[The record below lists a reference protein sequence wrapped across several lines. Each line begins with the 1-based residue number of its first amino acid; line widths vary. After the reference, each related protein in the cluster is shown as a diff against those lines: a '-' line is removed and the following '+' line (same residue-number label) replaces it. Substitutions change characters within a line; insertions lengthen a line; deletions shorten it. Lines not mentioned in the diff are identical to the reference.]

1 MIIKLALAFGAGFVS
16 FLTPCVLPIIPGYI
30 SYITGKSLNE
40 IEQDKK
46 TVLIKTILGNKYN
59 VGPGGKGCNQAVAIA
74 RLGGKVNFISKIG
87 KDAYGKL
94 ALETLKKNNI
104 NTENIIQDEK
114 LQTGVAG
121 ILVDK
126 QSGKNA
132 INVIVG
138 APNSLKINEMNNQ
151 INLIKSSKIFL
162 TQLEIPKDVTL
173 YCLKTAKEN
182 GCLTILNPAP
192 ASEIS
197 KEFYSYIDYFT
208 PNETEAEFY
217 TGIKITNEKEAKQAA
232 DKFIN
237 LGIKKIII
245 TLGEKGLFY
254 SDGQEEIYLKASSVK
269 AIDTTGAGDAFNGAL
284 AFSLSKGK
292 PIKACLELA
301 NKAAGLST
309 TKLGAGDAMP
319 FIKDIS

>member
-1 MIIKLALAFGAGFVS
+1 MIEISVLGIFVADIS
-16 FLTPCVLPIIPGYI
+16 FSGPKIPAVG
-30 SYITGKSLNE
+30 E
-40 IEQDKK
+40 
-46 TVLIKTILGNKYN
+46 TILGNKYN
-59 VGPGGKGCNQAVAIA
+59 VGPGGKGCNQAIAIA

-87 KDAYGKL
+87 RDAYGKL
-94 ALETLKKNNI
+94 ALETLKKNKI

-138 APNSLKINEMNNQ
+138 APNSLKISEINSQ

-173 YCLKTAKEN
+173 HCLKTAKEN

-232 DKFIN
+232 DKLIN

-254 SDGQEEIYLKASSVK
+254 SDGREEIHLKASSVK

-284 AFSLSKGK
+284 AFSLTKGK

>member
-1 MIIKLALAFGAGFVS
+1 MSDISVLGIFVADIS
-16 FLTPCVLPIIPGYI
+16 FSGPKIPAIG
-30 SYITGKSLNE
+30 E
-40 IEQDKK
+40 
-46 TVLIKTILGNKYN
+46 TILGNKYN
-59 VGPGGKGCNQAVAIA
+59 VGPGGKGCNQAIAIA

-87 KDAYGKL
+87 KDSYGEL
-94 ALETLKKNNI
+94 ALNTLTKNKI
-104 NTENIIQDEK
+104 NTESVIQDEN

-126 QSGKNA
+126 NSGKNA

-138 APNSLKINEMNNQ
+138 APSTLKVAEIDKY
-151 INLIKSSKIFL
+151 IDIIKNSKIFL
-162 TQLEIPKDVTL
+162 TQLEVPKDVTL
-173 YCLKTAKEN
+173 HCLKTAKEN

-197 KEFYSYIDYFT
+197 KEFYKNIDYFT

-232 DKFIN
+232 DKLIN

-254 SDGQEEIYLKASSVK
+254 SDGKEEIYLQATPVK
-269 AIDTTGAGDAFNGAL
+269 AIDTTGAGDAFNGGL
-284 AFSLSKGK
+284 AFGLSKEK
-292 PIKACLELA
+292 PIKECLELA
-301 NKAAGLST
+301 NKVAGIST

-319 FIKDIS
+319 FIKDLS

>member
-1 MIIKLALAFGAGFVS
+1 M
-16 FLTPCVLPIIPGYI
+16 
-30 SYITGKSLNE
+30 NE
-40 IEQDKK
+40 IS
-46 TVLIKTILGNKYN
+46 VLGIFVADISFSGPKIPAVGETILGNKYN

-138 APNSLKINEMNNQ
+138 APNSLKINEMNSQ

-173 YCLKTAKEN
+173 HCLKTAKEN

-232 DKFIN
+232 DKLIN

-254 SDGQEEIYLKASSVK
+254 SDGQEEIHLKASSVK

-284 AFSLSKGK
+284 AFSLTKGK

>member
-1 MIIKLALAFGAGFVS
+1 MSDISVLGIFVADIS
-16 FLTPCVLPIIPGYI
+16 FSGPKIPAVG
-30 SYITGKSLNE
+30 E
-40 IEQDKK
+40 
-46 TVLIKTILGNKYN
+46 TILGNKYN

-138 APNSLKINEMNNQ
+138 APNSLKINEMNSQ

-173 YCLKTAKEN
+173 HCLKTAKEN

-232 DKFIN
+232 DKLIN

-254 SDGQEEIYLKASSVK
+254 SDGQEEIHLKASSVK

-319 FIKDIS
+319 FIKDVS

>member
-1 MIIKLALAFGAGFVS
+1 MSDISVLGIFVADIS
-16 FLTPCVLPIIPGYI
+16 FSGPKIPAVG
-30 SYITGKSLNE
+30 E
-40 IEQDKK
+40 
-46 TVLIKTILGNKYN
+46 TILGNKYN

-138 APNSLKINEMNNQ
+138 APNSLKISEINNQ
-151 INLIKSSKIFL
+151 INLIKRSKIFL
-162 TQLEIPKDVTL
+162 TQLEIPKDVIL
-173 YCLKTAKEN
+173 HCLKTAKEN

-232 DKFIN
+232 DKLIN

-254 SDGQEEIYLKASSVK
+254 SDGQEEIHLKASSVK

-284 AFSLSKGK
+284 AFSLTKGK

>member
-1 MIIKLALAFGAGFVS
+1 MSNISVLGIFVADIS
-16 FLTPCVLPIIPGYI
+16 FSGPKIPAIG
-30 SYITGKSLNE
+30 E
-40 IEQDKK
+40 
-46 TVLIKTILGNKYN
+46 TILGNKYK

-74 RLGGKVNFISKIG
+74 RLGAKVNFISKIG
-87 KDAYGKL
+87 KDYYGEL
-94 ALETLKKNNI
+94 ALNTLTKNKI
-104 NTENIIQDEK
+104 NTESVIQDEN

-126 QSGKNA
+126 NSGKNA

-138 APNSLKINEMNNQ
+138 APSTFKVAEIDKH
-151 INLIKSSKIFL
+151 IDIIKNSKIFL
-162 TQLEIPKDVTL
+162 TQLEVPKDVTL
-173 YCLKTAKEN
+173 HCLKTAKEN

-197 KEFYSYIDYFT
+197 KEFYKNIDYFT

-232 DKFIN
+232 DQLIN

-254 SDGQEEIYLKASSVK
+254 SDGKEEIYLQATPVK
-269 AIDTTGAGDAFNGAL
+269 AIDTTGAGDAFNGGF
-284 AFSLSKGK
+284 AFGLSKEK
-292 PIKACLELA
+292 PIKECLEIA
-301 NKAAGLST
+301 NKVAGLST
-309 TKLGAGDAMP
+309 TKLGAGDSMP
-319 FIKDIS
+319 FFKDI

>member
-1 MIIKLALAFGAGFVS
+1 MSDISVLGIFVADIS
-16 FLTPCVLPIIPGYI
+16 FSGPKIPAIG
-30 SYITGKSLNE
+30 E
-40 IEQDKK
+40 
-46 TVLIKTILGNKYN
+46 TILGNKYN

-74 RLGGKVNFISKIG
+74 RLGAKVNFISKIG
-87 KDAYGKL
+87 KDSYGEL
-94 ALETLKKNNI
+94 ALNTLTKNKI
-104 NTENIIQDEK
+104 NTESVIQDEN

-126 QSGKNA
+126 NSGKNA

-138 APNSLKINEMNNQ
+138 APSTLKVAEIDKH
-151 INLIKSSKIFL
+151 IDIIKNSKIFL
-162 TQLEIPKDVTL
+162 TQLEVPKDVTL
-173 YCLKTAKEN
+173 HCLKTAKEN

-197 KEFYSYIDYFT
+197 KEFYKNIDYFT

-232 DKFIN
+232 DKLIN

-254 SDGQEEIYLKASSVK
+254 SDGKEEIYLQATPVK
-269 AIDTTGAGDAFNGAL
+269 AIDTTGAGDAFNGGL
-284 AFSLSKGK
+284 AFGLSKEK
-292 PIKACLELA
+292 PIKECLELA
-301 NKAAGLST
+301 NKVAGIST

-319 FIKDIS
+319 FIKDLS